1 MATHTLA
8 LAPPTPA
15 TVAVTVEL
23 LLMPDESGQV
33 VAYCPALELSSY
45 GDDEADAR
53 AAFAEALDITLEAST
68 ERGTL
73 DQWLLALG
81 WRICKKPVP
90 TYDPPRLPLDVLNQP
105 RQQILPH
112 VVLLPTS

>member
-1 MATHTLA
+1 MAAETLSIDT
-8 LAPPTPA
+8 LT
-15 TVAVTVEL
+15 TVAVTVEV
-23 LLMPDESGQV
+23 LLMPDESGQI
-33 VAYCPALELSSY
+33 VAYCPALEVSSY

-53 AAFAEALDITLEAST
+53 AAFAEALDISLESSA
-68 ERGTL
+68 EKGTL

-105 RQQILPH
+105 RQRIMPWLVQLP
-112 VVLLPTS
+112 VS

>member
-1 MATHTLA
+1 MDTLTLA
-8 LAPPTPA
+8 PAPSA

-45 GDDEADAR
+45 GDDEVEAR
-53 AAFAEALDITLEAST
+53 AAFTEALELTLEASH

-81 WRICKKPVP
+81 WRICKKPFP
-90 TYDPPRLPLDVLNQP
+90 AYDPPRLPLEILNQP
-105 RQQILPH
+105 RQRILP
-112 VVLLPTS
+112 LLIALPTV